1 MISERTHTL
10 VDLLRSRSFEH
21 SHRQA
26 YTFLHDGETEEIDLT
41 YAELDEQARS
51 IAAQLQAAGM
61 AGERVLLLYPPG
73 LSYIAA
79 FLGCLYAGAVAVPV
93 YSPRANRTL
102 LRLQA
107 IMEDAQAK
115 MALTTHAVFSRLEP
129 LLTQA
134 PALNDLN
141 WFSTDDISVD
151 MAVDLAKAWKDPD
164 IDRNTLALLQYTSG
178 SSGKP
183 MWVIVSHGN
192 LMHIQEMFRRA
203 FRQTP

>member
-1 MISERTHTL
+1 MILKLSYVLPLQRCKRTVPQSINEITCEPGQRMISERTNTL
-10 VDLLRSRSFEH
+10 VDLLRSRSFEQ
-21 SHRQA
+21 SHRPA
-26 YTFLHDGETEEIDLT
+26 YTFLHDGESEEIDLT
-41 YAELDEQARS
+41 YADLDEQARS

-115 MALTTHAVFSRLEP
+115 MALTTHAVF
-129 LLTQA
+129 
-134 PALNDLN
+134 
-141 WFSTDDISVD
+141 
-151 MAVDLAKAWKDPD
+151 
-164 IDRNTLALLQYTSG
+164 
-178 SSGKP
+178 
-183 MWVIVSHGN
+183 
-192 LMHIQEMFRRA
+192 
-203 FRQTP
+203 